1 MPPKLERISSV
12 EARKRFSRLLN
23 RVSYGKE
30 RVLLT
35 WRGSAMVAV
44 IPITDL
50 VRLER
55 AEEPVELPF
64 RCPQDVGSPL
74 CCRASS
80 NRSV

>member
-1 MPPKLERISSV
+1 MTPKLERISTV
-12 EARKRFSRLLN
+12 EARKRFSRLVN

-35 WRGSAMVAV
+35 WRGIAMAAV

-55 AEEPVELPF
+55 AEEPVEPPYT
-64 RCPQDVGSPL
+64 CPQDIVDRLKREIGML
-74 CCRASS
+74 
-80 NRSV
+80 

>member
-12 EARKRFSRLLN
+12 EAQKRFSRLVN

-35 WRGSAMVAV
+35 WRGIAMAAV

-55 AEEPVELPF
+55 AEEPVEPPYT
-64 RCPQDVGSPL
+64 CPQDIVDRLKREIGMT
-74 CCRASS
+74 
-80 NRSV
+80 

>member
-12 EARKRFSRLLN
+12 EARKRFSRLVN

-35 WRGSAMVAV
+35 WRGIAMAAV

-55 AEEPVELPF
+55 AEEPVEPPYT
-64 RCPQDVGSPL
+64 CPQDLIGMT
-74 CCRASS
+74 
-80 NRSV
+80 

>member
-12 EARKRFSRLLN
+12 EARKRFSRLVN

-35 WRGSAMVAV
+35 WRGIAMVAV

-55 AEEPVELPF
+55 AEEPVEPPY
-64 RCPQDVGSPL
+64 RCPQDCRAPL
-74 CCRASS
+74 CCRANSD
-80 NRSV
+80 RSV

>member
-12 EARKRFSRLLN
+12 EARKRFSRLVN

-35 WRGSAMVAV
+35 WRGIAMAAV

-55 AEEPVELPF
+55 AEEPVEPPYT
-64 RCPQDVGSPL
+64 CPQDIVDRLKREIGML
-74 CCRASS
+74 
-80 NRSV
+80 

>member
-12 EARKRFSRLLN
+12 EARKRFSRLVN

-35 WRGSAMVAV
+35 WRGIAMAAV
-44 IPITDL
+44 IPIPDL

-55 AEEPVELPF
+55 AEAPVEPPYT
-64 RCPQDVGSPL
+64 CPQDIVDRLKREIGML
-74 CCRASS
+74 
-80 NRSV
+80 

>member
-12 EARKRFSRLLN
+12 EARKRFSRLVN

-35 WRGSAMVAV
+35 WRGIAMAAV

-55 AEEPVELPF
+55 AEEPVEPPYT
-64 RCPQDVGSPL
+64 CPQDIVDRLKREIGMT
-74 CCRASS
+74 
-80 NRSV
+80 